1 MCAGNVD
8 QQAILIRQLQEQ
20 HYYQYM
26 HQLYQQQQCTDTADN
41 TMEMVPPAA
50 GDQAAAAA
58 LAADSGEVEEAETS
72 LTETKETEVTIEASL
87 NNMNLDGAEEE
98 EVGEPEEAQMWT
110 RKDINEF
117 KDAIKKEENEAIIK
131 IGHGETVT
139 VRVPTHMD
147 GKSLYWE
154 FATDSYDIGFGLF
167 FEWVEP
173 EDTQVVPTLYYTL
186 SSKRLWVECKCKFCL
201 CR

>member
-1 MCAGNVD
+1 MK
-8 QQAILIRQLQEQ
+8 QLQEQ

-26 HQLYQQQQCTDTADN
+26 HQLYQQQQCAAPDNNIEMTAGAGADLQEEQDTS
-41 TMEMVPPAA
+41 EH
-50 GDQAAAAA
+50 
-58 LAADSGEVEEAETS
+58 ETS
-72 LTETKETEVTIEASL
+72 LTVSSQQVEAGIAGLTLETEGPTSGNQDDI
-87 NNMNLDGAEEE
+87 D
-98 EVGEPEEAQMWT
+98 EPEEAQMWT

-117 KDAIKKEENEAIIK
+117 KDAIRKEENEAIIK

-139 VRVPTHMD
+139 VRVPTHVD

-173 EDTQVVPTLYYTL
+173 EDNQVRSLFSEIFSYSTSTGDRPH
-186 SSKRLWVECKCKFCL
+186 F
-201 CR
+201 

>member
-1 MCAGNVD
+1 MK
-8 QQAILIRQLQEQ
+8 QLQEQ

-26 HQLYQQQQCTDTADN
+26 HQLYQQQQCAGADN
-41 TMEMVPPAA
+41 NIEMTA
-50 GDQAAAAA
+50 GAGAV
-58 LAADSGEVEEAETS
+58 LENGGEEEEEDSQHEHETS
-72 LTETKETEVTIEASL
+72 LTVNSQREVSVEADLARMKLESEAP
-87 NNMNLDGAEEE
+87 NGNPDID
-98 EVGEPEEAQMWT
+98 EPEEAQMWT

-117 KDAIKKEENEAIIK
+117 KDAIRAEENEAIIK

-139 VRVPTHMD
+139 VRVPTHVD

-173 EDTQVVPTLYYTL
+173 EDNQVERTGMSETIDFNFLTAGDG
-186 SSKRLWVECKCKFCL
+186 SHI
-201 CR
+201 

>member
-1 MCAGNVD
+1 MD
-8 QQAILIRQLQEQ
+8 QQAILMKQLQEQ

-26 HQLYQQQQCTDTADN
+26 HQLYQQQQCAAPDNNIEMTAG
-41 TMEMVPPAA
+41 A
-50 GDQAAAAA
+50 GAG
-58 LAADSGEVEEAETS
+58 LENGVEEEEDSQHEHETS
-72 LTETKETEVTIEASL
+72 LTVNSHREVSIEADL
-87 NNMNLDGAEEE
+87 ARMKLEAESHT
-98 EVGEPEEAQMWT
+98 GSPDMDEPEEAQMWT

-117 KDAIKKEENEAIIK
+117 KDAIRTEENEAIIK

-139 VRVPTHMD
+139 VRVPTHAD

-173 EDTQVVPTLYYTL
+173 EDNQVERTGI
-186 SSKRLWVECKCKFCL
+186 SKTIDCNFLTAGDGSHI
-201 CR
+201 

>member
-50 GDQAAAAA
+50 GDQAAAA

-173 EDTQVVPTLYYTL
+173 EDTQVVATLYTII
-186 SSKRLWVECKCKFCL
+186 KKIMGRM
-201 CR
+201 